1 MKKFILH
8 TLLLLGVMTSV
19 FAQEK
24 YDICLNLK
32 KGQTFTYQKTFNNP
46 MTISIMGQQMEVKQ
60 NQTINYTYKVLDVK
74 DGNYLMEINIDRMQ
88 ASSSSMGQEINLDT
102 DSDAKD
108 EMTTQLRKIVNQKVT
123 LWVDA
128 KFKPLGEPEGE
139 LVDDLFEMDDLS
151 MLMFP
156 SFFPAEPIALGE
168 SFTVNSP
175 LFAEENA
182 DTQYEGVVTLV
193 AVSDTDYTFRANG
206 KTTSTIEGL
215 TAEGMVVE
223 GNAIDNIV
231 LDRKTGM
238 IKSTFG
244 TMALK
249 GSGNVQGTQAEISSN
264 AITSIRLL

>member
-24 YDICLNLK
+24 YDLRLNLE
-32 KGQTFTYQKTFNNP
+32 KGQTFTYQLTINNP
-46 MTISIMGQQMEVKQ
+46 MTFSMMGQQMEIKQ
-60 NQTINYTYKVLDVK
+60 NQTITYTCKVLDVK
-74 DGNYLMEINIDRMQ
+74 DGNYLMENILDRLQ
-88 ASSSSMGQEINLDT
+88 ASFSSMGEEENLDT

-108 EMTTQLRKIVNQKVT
+108 EATTLLRKMVNTKTTQ
-123 LWVDA
+123 WVDA

-139 LVDDLFEMDDLS
+139 LVDDLVKMGDLS

-156 SFFPAEPIALGE
+156 SFFPAEPIAQGE

-175 LFAEENA
+175 LFSGEDAS
-182 DTQYEGVVTLV
+182 TKYEGVVTLV

-206 KTTSTIEGL
+206 KTTANFEGLVIEGN
-215 TAEGMVVE
+215 G
-223 GNAIDNIV
+223 IDNIV

-238 IKSTFG
+238 IKNTFG

-249 GSGNVQGTQAEISSN
+249 GSGNVQGVQAEASSN
-264 AITSIRLL
+264 TITSIRLL

>member
-24 YDICLNLK
+24 YDVRLNLE
-32 KGQTFTYQKTFNNP
+32 KGQTFTYQMTLNYP
-46 MTISIMGQQMEVKQ
+46 MTISVMGQQMEIKQ

-74 DGNYLMEINIDRMQ
+74 DGNYLMETNIDRMQ
-88 ASSSSMGQEINLDT
+88 VSTSSMGQEMNLDT

-108 EMTTQLRKIVNQKVT
+108 EATSQLRKMVNQKVT
-123 LWVDA
+123 QWVDA

-139 LVDDLFEMDDLS
+139 LVDDLVKKGILS
-151 MLMFP
+151 MSMFP
-156 SFFPAEPIALGE
+156 SFFPAEPIAPGE

-175 LFAEENA
+175 LFAGENA
-182 DTQYEGVVTLV
+182 DTQYEGVITLV
-193 AVSDTDYTFRANG
+193 AVSDTDYTLRANG
-206 KTTSTIEGL
+206 KTTATVEGLVIEG
-215 TAEGMVVE
+215 
-223 GNAIDNIV
+223 NSIKNIV

-238 IKSTFG
+238 VKNTFD

-249 GSGNVQGTQAEISSN
+249 GSGNVQGVQAEVASN
-264 AITSIRLL
+264 AISSIRLL

>member
-24 YDICLNLK
+24 YDLRLNLK
-32 KGQTFTYQKTFNNP
+32 KGQTFTYQVTLNNP
-46 MTISIMGQQMEVKQ
+46 MTISMMGQQMEIKQ
-60 NQTINYTYKVLDVK
+60 NQTITYTCKVLDVK
-74 DGNYLMEINIDRMQ
+74 DGNYLMETNLDRMQ
-88 ASSSSMGQEINLDT
+88 VSTSSMGQEMNLDT

-108 EMTTQLRKIVNQKVT
+108 EITTQTRKMVNTKITQ
-123 LWVDA
+123 WVDA

-139 LVDDLFEMDDLS
+139 LVDDLVKKGILS
-151 MLMFP
+151 MSMFP
-156 SFFPAEPIALGE
+156 SFFPAEPIAPGE

-175 LFAEENA
+175 LFAGENA

-206 KTTSTIEGL
+206 KTTTTVEGL
-215 TAEGMVVE
+215 VVE
-223 GNAIDNIV
+223 GNAINNIV

-238 IKSTFG
+238 IKNTFG

-249 GSGNVQGTQAEISSN
+249 GSGNVQGVQAEVASN
-264 AITSIRLL
+264 AIASLRLL

>member
-1 MKKFILH
+1 MKKLILS

-24 YDICLNLK
+24 YDLRLNLE
-32 KGQTFTYQKTFNNP
+32 KGQTFTYQMTLNNP
-46 MTISIMGQQMEVKQ
+46 MTISVMGQQMEIKQ
-60 NQTINYTYKVLDVK
+60 NQTITYTYKVLDVK
-74 DGNYLMEINIDRMQ
+74 DGNYLMEYNIDRVQ
-88 ASSSSMGQEINLDT
+88 VSSSSMGQEMNVDT
-102 DSDAKD
+102 DSEAKD
-108 EMTTQLRKIVNQKVT
+108 GITTQMRKMVNTKITQ
-123 LWVDA
+123 WVDA

-139 LVDDLFEMDDLS
+139 LVDDLVKKGILS
-151 MLMFP
+151 MSMSP
-156 SFFPAEPIALGE
+156 SFFPAEPIAPGE

-175 LFAEENA
+175 LFTGENA

-206 KTTSTIEGL
+206 KTTTSVEGIVIEGN
-215 TAEGMVVE
+215 GI
-223 GNAIDNIV
+223 NNIV

-238 IKSTFG
+238 VKNTFG

-249 GSGNVQGTQAEISSN
+249 GSGNVQGVQADVASN

>member
-24 YDICLNLK
+24 YDIRLNLK
-32 KGQTFTYQKTFNNP
+32 KGQTFTYQLTLNNP
-46 MTISIMGQQMEVKQ
+46 MIISMMGQQMEVKQ
-60 NQTINYTYKVLDVK
+60 TQTITYTYRVLDVK
-74 DGNYLMEINIDRMQ
+74 DGNYLMENNLDRLQ
-88 ASSSSMGQEINLDT
+88 ASFSSMGEEENLDT

-108 EMTTQLRKIVNQKVT
+108 EATSLLRKMVNTKTTQ
-123 LWVDA
+123 WVDA

-139 LVDDLFEMDDLS
+139 LVDDLFEMGDLS

-156 SFFPAEPIALGE
+156 SFFPAEPIAQGE

-175 LFAEENA
+175 LFSGEDAS
-182 DTQYEGVVTLV
+182 TKYEGVVTLV

-206 KTTSTIEGL
+206 KTTTTI
-215 TAEGMVVE
+215 EGMVVE

-238 IKSTFG
+238 IKNTFS

-249 GSGNVQGTQAEISSN
+249 GTGSIQGAQTEISAN
-264 AITSIRLL
+264 TITSVRLL